1 MGPNTYI
8 VYILANQKNGTLYI
22 GVTGNPVGRVWQHRE
37 GRFEGFTK
45 RHGVTRLVW
54 YAAFDDVTAAI
65 TGHVIGRARLGR
77 CTISAGCNPW
87 CLRST
92 S

>member
-1 MGPNTYI
+1 MPLKSHGPHTYAFQLFALDQ
-8 VYILANQKNGTLYI
+8 VSAL
-22 GVTGNPVGRVWQHRE
+22 PD
-37 GRFEGFTK
+37 GFT
-45 RHGVTRLVW
+45 L
-54 YAAFDDVTAAI
+54 DDVTAAI